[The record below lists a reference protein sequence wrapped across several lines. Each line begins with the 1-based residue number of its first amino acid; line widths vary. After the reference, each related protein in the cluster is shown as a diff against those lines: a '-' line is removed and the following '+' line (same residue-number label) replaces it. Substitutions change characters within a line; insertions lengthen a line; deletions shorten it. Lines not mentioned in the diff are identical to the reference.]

1 MTFTLNDLIK
11 GYKMRNFK
19 KTIIDTLF
27 LTTMPVIEDNNNVI
41 INERNDDEIVS
52 TNIKQITDLSAFDT
66 KPRNYF
72 ISINPMR
79 DLTYN
84 RLKELLH
91 LAYSRYLSFELGKHY
106 RQKEAPIKMDIIIES
121 KDNKISYNH
130 IHIITKTQLFIYDYI
145 IFQSILYYYLSQSI
159 ANINILG
166 ESIYTNELDTFNYI
180 NKTEVGEWLDEN
192 GHKHQKVITK
202 DQILMNETYI

>member
-1 MTFTLNDLIK
+1 
-11 GYKMRNFK
+11 MRNFK
-19 KTIIDTLF
+19 KTLIDTLF

-91 LAYSRYLSFELGKHY
+91 LAYSRYLYYQVGKKY

-121 KDNKISYNH
+121 KDDKISFNH

-145 IFQSILYYYLSQSI
+145 IFQSILYYYMSQSI
-159 ANINILG
+159 ANINVLG

-180 NKTEVGEWLDEN
+180 NKTAVVDWYDEN
-192 GHKHQKVITK
+192 GHKHQKVIAK

>member
-19 KTIIDTLF
+19 KTLIDTLF

-52 TNIKQITDLSAFDT
+52 TNLKQITDLSAFDT

-79 DLTYN
+79 DLSYN

-91 LAYSRYLSFELGKHY
+91 LAYSRYLYYQVGKKY

-121 KDNKISYNH
+121 KDNKISFNH

-159 ANINILG
+159 ANINVFG

-180 NKTEVGEWLDEN
+180 NKTAVVDWYDEN
-192 GHKHQKVITK
+192 GHKHQKVIAK